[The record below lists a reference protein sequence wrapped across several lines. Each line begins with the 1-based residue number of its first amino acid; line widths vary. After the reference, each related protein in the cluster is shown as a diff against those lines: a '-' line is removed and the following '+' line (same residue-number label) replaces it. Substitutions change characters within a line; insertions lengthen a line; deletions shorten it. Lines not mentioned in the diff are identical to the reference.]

1 MESMSIVSLCSE
13 EVSMNQQS
21 NKLEQEVQAADGMLS
36 VCTYRT
42 CLISIPEAAEQ
53 QVVVCDDAQERWRPS
68 DESTLVSHDSHNLCL
83 MAKKSKKKANKKEQV
98 KEIAQMD
105 DQEESDVE
113 IEDSYTL
120 DLLSNK
126 DKLIFMK
133 IVEKNDEQEEENKK

>member
-53 QVVVCDDAQERWRPS
+53 QVVVCDDAQERW
-68 DESTLVSHDSHNLCL
+68 
-83 MAKKSKKKANKKEQV
+83 
-98 KEIAQMD
+98 
-105 DQEESDVE
+105 
-113 IEDSYTL
+113 
-120 DLLSNK
+120 
-126 DKLIFMK
+126 
-133 IVEKNDEQEEENKK
+133 